1 MTRSQKTV
9 KNVFFSTGAYML
21 QLLLSMIVRV
31 FFVHD
36 IGREYLGLNSVYASV
51 MSMISIADLGL
62 DTVFVYLLYRPLRGN
77 DYPAIRGV
85 LHLYRQIY
93 RVIAAVIA
101 LIGVVLLPFIPQ
113 ILGGRVSLKGTYV
126 IFVLYVINAVVG
138 YLNAYKRSLL
148 IADQN
153 SYIVN
158 GVSSG
163 ILMLVDAAQI
173 VFIVI
178 TPDPVGYMVI
188 QVAGTVLTNLIITGI
203 AKRRYTRVFREAHY
217 VIDNQ
222 QKRTLWQN
230 GIGGVSNKIG
240 GIVVV
245 SSDNI
250 LLAMFTNLVTVGM
263 YSNYTV
269 LTTALTNLMQTV
281 STAVTPSIGQLGVT
295 SDRQHLKTIFLELS
309 FIIYTLAGFI
319 FCAFYGWISPFV
331 LLWVGASNVFAPLLT
346 WLVATNLWLNLIRV
360 PSWMFADSFGLQWVQ
375 RWKAVVEAIV
385 NLGLSLLFLVVFKW
399 GIAGVLLG
407 TILSTILI
415 VLWYEPWTIFN
426 HVIPGM
432 TLGKYARFNLP
443 FLGLFLLASG
453 LYTLNLHY
461 FPVKTMWLQNAAGA
475 TGILAVLVIGF
486 LIIFRNNVYF
496 KRMLDRCRHSLSR
509 QKN

>member
-1 MTRSQKTV
+1 M
-9 KNVFFSTGAYML
+9 
-21 QLLLSMIVRV
+21 
-31 FFVHD
+31 HD

-51 MSMISIADLGL
+51 MSLISIADLGL

-178 TPDPVGYMVI
+178 THDPVGYMVI

-295 SDRQHLKTIFLELS
+295 SDRQHLKAIFLELS
-309 FIIYTLAGFI
+309 FIIYTLAGVI

-360 PSWMFADSFGLQWVQ
+360 RRGCSPIRLACSGFSGGRRLLRPLSIWACHCSFWWYSNGELPGCSWARFYRRFSSYCGT
-375 RWKAVVEAIV
+375 
-385 NLGLSLLFLVVFKW
+385 NLGQSSTTLFQ
-399 GIAGVLLG
+399 A
-407 TILSTILI
+407 
-415 VLWYEPWTIFN
+415 
-426 HVIPGM
+426 
-432 TLGKYARFNLP
+432 
-443 FLGLFLLASG
+443 
-453 LYTLNLHY
+453 
-461 FPVKTMWLQNAAGA
+461 
-475 TGILAVLVIGF
+475 
-486 LIIFRNNVYF
+486 
-496 KRMLDRCRHSLSR
+496 
-509 QKN
+509 